1 MEQFNFLQKKG
12 RGETTNGEVKIFLS
26 AVASSADLESRI
38 RRDTDERIFPM
49 DSDGSERHVELA
61 RAILTRIVEIFGN
74 L

>member
-49 DSDGSERHVELA
+49 DSDGSERHVELG
-61 RAILTRIVEIFGN
+61 LYSHVSSNFLEIYK
-74 L
+74 